1 MGLVGG
7 LVGGLVDKTAIVMG
21 SGTGFGAGIA
31 RALAEAGVRVMVCD
45 ANADAA
51 EAVAS
56 EIGGLWAVADPA
68 QNAAFGAMA
77 YQAGDQLGDIDILV
91 NAAWSNAAP
100 KPCDQLAEAEF
111 DALLLAHTKPIYLSA
126 RHFIPAMK
134 ARRSGVILNLVAA
147 AAAGS
152 VWSNAARGFAVAA
165 TKAMALELGPFNIRV
180 NALSVLADAAP
191 VLPSFLG
198 GKKPDDRARKLAAIP
213 LGRYGLP
220 DDLGQAAV
228 FLCSDAASLIT
239 GLVMDIDGGAS
250 L

>member
-1 MGLVGG
+1 MGLMG
-7 LVGGLVDKTAIVMG
+7 KTAIVTG
-21 SGTGFGAGIA
+21 GGTGFGAGIA
-31 RALAEAGVRVMVCD
+31 RALAEAGVRVMVSD

-56 EIGGLWAVADPA
+56 GIGGRWAVADPA

-77 YQAGDQLGDIDILV
+77 YKAADQLGDIDILV
-91 NAAWSNAAP
+91 NAAWSNPAP
-100 KPCDQLAEAEF
+100 IPCDQLAEAEF
-111 DALLLAHTKPIYLSA
+111 DALLLAHTKPLYLSA

-134 ARRSGVILNLVAA
+134 ARRSGVILNLLAA
-147 AAAGS
+147 AQAGT

-165 TKAMALELGPFNIRV
+165 TKTMARELGPFNIRV

-198 GKKPDDRARKLAAIP
+198 GKKSDDRARKLAAIP
-213 LGRYGLP
+213 LGRYALP

-228 FLCSDAASLIT
+228 FLSSDAAGLIT
-239 GLVMDIDGGAS
+239 GLIMDVDGGAG